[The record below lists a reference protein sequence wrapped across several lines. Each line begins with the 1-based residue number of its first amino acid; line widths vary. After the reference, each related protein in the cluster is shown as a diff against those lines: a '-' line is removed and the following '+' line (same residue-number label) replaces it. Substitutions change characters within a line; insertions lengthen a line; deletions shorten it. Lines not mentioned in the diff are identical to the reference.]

1 MFKIVLFTG
10 LILLVVAMVILL
22 LLKKYKKINI
32 KIFMI
37 VLTILI
43 LAIFVGCFATNVLI
57 TKEVSL
63 SSNWKAVMI
72 SENTTYSDKIDIFL
86 KEEKGKKIIEKK
98 DDTFYFYLDENN
110 ELLNSLYDTFDY
122 VSFEMNN
129 EMGYLIKKAVKNYSY
144 EFVGDYWFLSKSD
157 TSVIEKI
164 KSNII
169 KENTNSSVTFVSER
183 HPFTQKTTELVFF
196 VPKDTLIKMD
206 DINGNDIFKTID
218 ELNFA
223 WKTNRTVITT
233 NRTNG

>member
-183 HPFTQKTTELVFF
+183 HPFNKDFYWFSPLHQYYGNKT
-196 VPKDTLIKMD
+196 K
-206 DINGNDIFKTID
+206 
-218 ELNFA
+218 
-223 WKTNRTVITT
+223 RQ
-233 NRTNG
+233 